1 MMMRSRPLSCLVQLL
16 PRGSHGEEGDP
27 VAGPSLPGSMR
38 SPLAGIPIETTRSRG
53 APRHHVAPQISVDE
67 LILAALQ
74 GIITR
79 PDAARLDAWRRASL
93 DNEEHFQAMSRLW
106 VASAGPDP
114 LEATV
119 GAPPTLK
126 GLLRPFRPADRES
139 RPVTGEWPSKEWRE
153 ADRGRRRGPSA
164 SRRGVAL
171 VRWGAALSAAAVLL
185 FMVGRWSGQPSVPAA
200 VGTLSAS
207 EFTTDAE
214 EMATARLGD
223 GSVVR
228 LAPQSRLHV
237 APGGTKRE
245 VWLDGEAFFAV
256 ARDTAHPFAVRTRAG
271 TVEVLGT
278 RFNLRVVG
286 SELQLVVTEGSVA
299 LSSGVHRRVI
309 KAGEVASVSDGGEPR
324 VERPESVDS
333 LLTWKRGFLSFQ
345 RTPLSQVARELEQQ
359 YGVRV
364 LLPDSTLAQRTVTAW
379 FTNQSFDH
387 VLSAI
392 CRTVDA
398 HCTRQDSVASIEP

>member
-1 MMMRSRPLSCLVQLL
+1 MAVPFT
-16 PRGSHGEEGDP
+16 
-27 VAGPSLPGSMR
+27 
-38 SPLAGIPIETTRSRG
+38 GIQVETTRSWG
-53 APRHHVAPQISVDE
+53 APWHHVAPKLSVDE

-74 GIITR
+74 GIIAR
-79 PDAARLDAWRRASL
+79 QDAVRLDAWRRASP

-106 VASAGPDP
+106 SASAGPDP
-114 LEATV
+114 LESVVSAT
-119 GAPPTLK
+119 PTLES
-126 GLLRPFRPADRES
+126 LLSPSRPADREL
-139 RPVTGEWPSKEWRE
+139 RPMTGEWPAREWGE
-153 ADRGRRRGPSA
+153 VDRPGRRSPWS
-164 SRRGVAL
+164 SRRKVAWA
-171 VRWGAALSAAAVLL
+171 RWGAVLSAAAVIL
-185 FMVGRWSGQPSVPAA
+185 FMVGRWSGQPGPLAQG
-200 VGTLSAS
+200 GTLSTS
-207 EFTTDAE
+207 EFTTDTA
-214 EMATARLGD
+214 EMATATLGD

-228 LAPQSRLHV
+228 LGPQSRLHV
-237 APGGTKRE
+237 AAGGPKRE

-299 LSSGVHRRVI
+299 LSSGTHRKII
-309 KAGEVASVSDGGEPR
+309 KAGEVASVIDGGEPR

-345 RTPLSQVARELEQQ
+345 RTPLHQVARELEQQ

-364 LLPDSTLAQRTVTAW
+364 LLPDSVLAQRTVTAW
-379 FTNQSFDH
+379 FTNQGFDH

-398 HCTRQDSVASIEP
+398 HCTWQDSVASIEP